1 MNTYRQNEKN
11 NIIDFSIDKIIN
23 NNVRNYITY
32 LFRKYFFS
40 YLDWFIYI

>member
-32 LFRKYFFS
+32 I
-40 YLDWFIYI
+40 YLINIFV

>member
-32 LFRKYFFS
+32 I
-40 YLDWFIYI
+40 YLINIFLVI